1 MLGESSRSTYHIPKA
16 STWLGSGFRAIA
28 QSDMQVNVAVGSN
41 VSGIEG
47 TLWRARVV
55 GGGPFFGGIVGG
67 PFFGGIGGIPPP
79 GLSEGLRH
87 ATTLRVKM
95 C

>member
-28 QSDMQVNVAVGSN
+28 QSDMQVNVAVGSTA
-41 VSGIEG
+41 SGAGRSI
-47 TLWRARVV
+47 
-55 GGGPFFGGIVGG
+55 GGKGGNH
-67 PFFGGIGGIPPP
+67 FFGGIGGIPPP

-87 ATTLRVKM
+87 ATMLRVKTR

>member
-41 VSGIEG
+41 VSGI
-47 TLWRARVV
+47 
-55 GGGPFFGGIVGG
+55 GG
-67 PFFGGIGGIPPP
+67 
-79 GLSEGLRH
+79 S
-87 ATTLRVKM
+87 TLRIYFADTDAPYRIIARIANAFIAW
-95 C
+95 